1 MLVERSPTN
10 RLLGGMSIFSRAP
23 TTQSMPEWSLSSG
36 LAAPAVVVTDR
47 VHSSSCCREAALP
60 PHTTTTRGRAR
71 SSLFWRR
78 IWVTRPAYTA
88 ASEAP
93 HAGSTRAR
101 WSSAPR
107 ERTGQRCCR
116 RLSGDIWGAGSL
128 LLADY
133 QSTTIASH

>member
-88 ASEAP
+88 ASERRTP
-93 HAGSTRAR
+93 
-101 WSSAPR
+101 APR
-107 ERTGQRCCR
+107 GRGGHLR
-116 RLSGDIWGAGSL
+116 RASGLVSAAAVVFLATFGVPESL